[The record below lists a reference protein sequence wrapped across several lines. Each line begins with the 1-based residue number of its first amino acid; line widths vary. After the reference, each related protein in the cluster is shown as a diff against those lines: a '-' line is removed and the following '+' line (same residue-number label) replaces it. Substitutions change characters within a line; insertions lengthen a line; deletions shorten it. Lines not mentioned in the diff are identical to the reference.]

1 MDKEQIFDCGIH
13 ENEEEVADEDPEE
26 EEAFS
31 SFSGRV
37 VSRSIPAQVKK
48 KHQFGTKSAIFGA
61 RTISHH
67 FGTQKAPKSHLF

>member
-37 VSRSIPAQVKK
+37 VSRSIPGESSTTSQ
-48 KHQFGTKSAIFGA
+48 QRWCGA
-61 RTISHH
+61 KGSY
-67 FGTQKAPKSHLF
+67 FPSL